1 MIRSV
6 PQQFEGLIEAAPL
19 APAVILVRPDRP
31 DRVWVRAAVEHRAA
45 RVAAVCASLG
55 LSSGAQVA
63 LELKGA
69 LDRLAA
75 AYYVLATGRVLVP
88 PGPNA
93 FILDARVI
101 SQSEVRAA
109 PYALRSGARSADLAT
124 TIPRPLAHADLFAL
138 LLERGGPEDDPVWQA
153 LLGLATGKPLVVQAD
168 DDAAP
173 WALVYAA

>member
-31 DRVWVRAAVEHRAA
+31 DRVWVRAA

-109 PYALRSGARSADLAT
+109 PYALRSVARSDDLAT